1 MRKQFLVLLVV
12 VLATTGMIT
21 SHGLAANPQRGL
33 QINPLRDFQT
43 VEPGQQKT
51 GNLSVIN
58 LSSQPELVTM
68 SVKTFSVTDYTYDYK
83 FSAPKADWIH
93 FSQDQVELQPGQTAD
108 ITYYLNPDKNAT
120 PGGYYYTLVAST
132 TIAGQGS
139 SSTVQAATLL
149 YLTIDGDLIKTG
161 DLSDAQVQ
169 RLVFGKDIGYSINA
183 HNSGNVH
190 YFIAVSSKLY
200 GIFTSNE
207 TTPTSHLLLPNTTR
221 RIQGSVPSP
230 VLPGLYRVA
239 ITYRTDGGINQT
251 SSRFLF
257 YIPPWFIAVL
267 LGGLLV
273 YNGFRKPKQKPRG
286 APASKDADD

>member
-1 MRKQFLVLLVV
+1 MAR
-12 VLATTGMIT
+12 A
-21 SHGLAANPQRGL
+21 SAASPQSGL

-43 VEPGQQKT
+43 IKPGQQKT
-51 GNLSVIN
+51 GTLSVIN
-58 LSSQPELVTM
+58 LSSQPEVVTM
-68 SVKTFSVTDYTYDYK
+68 SVKTFSVTDYTYDYT

-93 FSQDQVELQPGQTAD
+93 FSQNSVELEPGQTAD
-108 ITYYLNPDKNAT
+108 VTYYLNPGKNAT

-132 TIAGQGS
+132 TVESQGT

-149 YLTIDGDLIKTG
+149 YLTIEGDLIKTG
-161 DLSDAQVQ
+161 NLSNAQVQ

-183 HNSGNVH
+183 RNSGNVH
-190 YFIAVSSKLY
+190 YFISVSSKLY

-207 TTPTSHLLLPNTTR
+207 TTPTSHLLLPGTIR
-221 RIQGSVPSP
+221 RIGGSVPSP

-239 ITYRTDGGINQT
+239 ITFRTDGGINQT

-267 LGGLLV
+267 LGGILV
-273 YNGFRKPKQKPRG
+273 YRGSKNPKPKQQKHHVNKEPD
-286 APASKDADD
+286 S